1 MELTGGRPG
10 GWRVSSRL
18 AALPDGAGTV
28 RPGDGSARRL
38 PPKPP
43 VEVTCSWRERI
54 LAPVETVWDEL
65 TFDAVLAP
73 LAHRRADMGL
83 GDREARVDVRLVWGP
98 LSCTVAGH
106 AVFGRIQPTAH
117 VFMLVSF
124 PELDLDYRCAFDLA
138 AAAADVTNLRSEGRL
153 RCGHRRV
160 RRCPAYL
167 TALVEN
173 HLRAVGAATNSR
185 AQGHYQA
192 QVRLGGLDNR
202 FPEPSDRSFGEARAL
217 LPSPPA
223 QRLGSTIVSVP

>member
-1 MELTGGRPG
+1 
-10 GWRVSSRL
+10 
-18 AALPDGAGTV
+18 
-28 RPGDGSARRL
+28 
-38 PPKPP
+38 
-43 VEVTCSWRERI
+43 
-54 LAPVETVWDEL
+54 
-65 TFDAVLAP
+65 
-73 LAHRRADMGL
+73 MGL

-117 VFMLVSF
+117 VFMLMSF

-138 AAAADVTNLRSEGRL
+138 AAAADMTNLRSEGRL
-153 RCGHRRV
+153 RCGHRRL

-173 HLRAVGAATNSR
+173 HLRAVGAATSSR

-202 FPEPSDRSFGEARAL
+202 FPEPSDRSFGEARAH
-217 LPSPPA
+217 PGPVEVEVEMGRGGPGSPFA
-223 QRLGSTIVSVP
+223 GYCRATSWMNTATTRSMGMEGFTS

>member
-1 MELTGGRPG
+1 MELTDGRPG
-10 GWRVSSRL
+10 GWRVFSRL

-28 RPGDGSARRL
+28 RPGDVGARRH

-54 LAPVETVWDEL
+54 SAPVEMVWEEL

-73 LAHRRADMGL
+73 LVNRRADVGL
-83 GDREARVDVRLVWGP
+83 GEREARVDVRLVWEP

-106 AVFGRIQPTAH
+106 AVFGRIRQTVH

-173 HLRAVGAATNSR
+173 HLRAVGAATSAR

-192 QVRLGGLDNR
+192 RVRLGGLDNR
-202 FPEPSDRSFGEARAL
+202 FPAPSGGRFGKART
-217 LPSPPA
+217 LPPSRPA

>member
-1 MELTGGRPG
+1 MTGGRLG
-10 GWRVSSRL
+10 GWRVSSTL

-28 RPGDGSARRL
+28 EPADAGARRRA
-38 PPKPP
+38 PKPP
-43 VEVTCSWRERI
+43 VELTCSWRERI
-54 LAPVETVWDEL
+54 LAPVEMVWDEL

-73 LAHRRADMGL
+73 LANRKADVGL

-106 AVFGRIQPTAH
+106 AVFGRLRPTAH

-138 AAAADVTNLRSEGRL
+138 AAAADVTNLGAEGRL
-153 RCGHRRV
+153 RCAHRCV

-167 TALVEN
+167 TTLVEN
-173 HLRAVGAATNSR
+173 HLRAVGAATSSR

-202 FPEPSDRSFGEARAL
+202 FPAPSGGSFGKARAL
-217 LPSPPA
+217 LPSRPA

>member
-1 MELTGGRPG
+1 M
-10 GWRVSSRL
+10 
-18 AALPDGAGTV
+18 
-28 RPGDGSARRL
+28 
-38 PPKPP
+38 
-43 VEVTCSWRERI
+43 
-54 LAPVETVWDEL
+54 VWDEL

-73 LAHRRADMGL
+73 LSHRRADGGL
-83 GDREARVDVRLVWGP
+83 GDREARVDVRVVWEP

-106 AVFGRIQPTAH
+106 AVFGRIQPTAP

-160 RRCPAYL
+160 RRCPAYV
-167 TALVEN
+167 TMLVEN
-173 HLRAVGAATNSR
+173 HLRAVGAATSAL

-192 QVRLGGLDNR
+192 RVRLGGLGNC
-202 FPEPSDRSFGEARAL
+202 FPAPSDRSFGKARTL
-217 LPSPPA
+217 LPSRPA